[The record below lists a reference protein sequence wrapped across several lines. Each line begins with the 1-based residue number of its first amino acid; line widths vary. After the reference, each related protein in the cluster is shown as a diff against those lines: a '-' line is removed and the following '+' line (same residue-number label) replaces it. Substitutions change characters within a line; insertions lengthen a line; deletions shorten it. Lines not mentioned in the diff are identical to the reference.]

1 MNKPFILIAKSYSRE
16 LYFSKNF
23 KEEANCL
30 NFGEGFSRS
39 DKGDIITY
47 LKRKS
52 GRHRWDI
59 DIIDDNEGIKHSC
72 IIVDSK
78 KNAIF
83 AKKKLMEYDDSLK
96 IEITKVY

>member
-1 MNKPFILIAKSYSRE
+1 MKTSFILIAKSYSRE

-23 KEEANCL
+23 KNERDCL
-30 NFGEGFSRS
+30 NFGEGFSRGN
-39 DKGDIITY
+39 KGDIITY
-47 LKRKS
+47 LEKK
-52 GRHRWDI
+52 GGGHRWDI

-72 IIVDSK
+72 IITDSK
-78 KNAIF
+78 KNATF

>member
-1 MNKPFILIAKSYSRE
+1 MNTPFILIAKNYSQE

-23 KEEANCL
+23 KNEKDCL
-30 NFGEGFSRS
+30 NFGEGFSRKN
-39 DKGDIITY
+39 KGDIITY
-47 LKRKS
+47 LKKKG

-72 IIVDSK
+72 IIVNSK

-83 AKKKLMEYDDSLK
+83 AKKKLIEYDNNLK
-96 IEITKVY
+96 IEITKIY

>member
-1 MNKPFILIAKSYSRE
+1 MNTSFILIAKNYSQE
-16 LYFSKNF
+16 VYFSKNF
-23 KEEANCL
+23 KNEADCL
-30 NFGEGFSRS
+30 SFGENFCRR

-47 LKRKS
+47 LKKKG

-59 DIIDDNEGIKHSC
+59 DIIDDNEGVKHSC

-83 AKKKLMEYDDSLK
+83 AKKKLMKYDDSLK
-96 IEITKVY
+96 IEITQIY